1 MSAENKTLRLS
12 KVARELNVGI
22 STIVEYLNKKGK
34 KIESSPNTKIDTG
47 VYEMLLKAFP
57 HDREIKAVSENIVS
71 VRPKETIIQA
81 EDIVAKQKD
90 IEEDFVDTREII
102 IKSSTMDFKSEK
114 AKAKKE
120 KSEDKKK
127 DEKAEIKTKEEPI
140 KVDKKAEKVEEK
152 TEENKPDTVDKTEK
166 EDKQKDTNVKILGKI
181 DLDSINSKVKPERK
195 TKAQKEKEKAEKKK
209 ATEQQK
215 DKAKEKKQQPE
226 KQKSIKTEGNVKSEK
241 LEKPVKTEDKPQ
253 QKAEQENVKQAQEEN
268 KVQFIKTK
276 YVKLDGPKITGEKID
291 LTAFEKKKKQPVASS
306 SKGKIEKDSGKDKKK
321 RKRIKPSPVQAD
333 QKQQSAVTGVANAKK
348 DKNKHAKAKKEPVK
362 KQELSEVEI
371 EKQIKETL
379 ARLSP
384 MGKSKTSKHR
394 RDKRQIVSQHIQEE
408 RQHELEEQKVLK
420 VTEFVTANELAT
432 MMNVPVTKI
441 IASCMTLGMFV
452 SINQRLD
459 AEAIQLIA
467 DEFGFTVKFVSADV
481 VEAISNEDEEDRE
494 EDLRPRSPIVTV
506 MGHVD
511 HGKTSLLDYIRK
523 TNVIAGEAGG
533 ITQHI
538 GAYEVV
544 LPESGKKITFLDTP
558 GHEAFTAMRARGA
571 KMTDLAIIVIACDD
585 KIMPQTIEAIN
596 HAQAAGVP
604 IIFALNKIDK
614 PGADPDRIKSELAN
628 MNLLVEEWG
637 GKIQSQEISAKKGIN
652 VDLLLEKV
660 LLEAEMLDLKG
671 NPNKRAK
678 GTVIESSLD
687 KGRGYVAKILV
698 QDGTIRQGDVVLAG
712 STYGKVKAMYNERNK
727 LLKEAGP
734 STPVLLLG
742 LNGAPQAGDMFNVMP
757 SEKEAKDLASRR
769 TQLQR
774 EQGLRTQKHITLD
787 EIGRRIAIGDFK
799 QLDLI
804 VKADVDG
811 SVEALSDS
819 LLKLSTPEVQVN
831 VIHKSVGQITESD
844 VLLATASNAIIIGF
858 QVRPSVGARKLAEQ
872 EQIDIRLYSIIYT
885 AINELKDAIEGMLS
899 PEIQEKIVAN
909 LEVKET
915 FKISKVGTIA
925 GCICLDGKI
934 NRQTNVRIIRD
945 GIVVYT
951 GRLASLKRFKDD
963 VKEVVMGQDCGLN
976 IENFNDIKVG
986 DIIEG
991 YEEIEIKR
999 TLK

>member
-12 KVARELNVGI
+12 KVAKELNVGI
-22 STIVEYLNKKGK
+22 STIVEYLSKRGI
-34 KIESSPNTKIDTG
+34 KIETSPNTKIDNDK
-47 VYEMLLKAFP
+47 YEMLLKAFP
-57 HDREIKAVSENIVS
+57 HDREKKNVSDNIVPERPANAVVIKA
-71 VRPKETIIQA
+71 
-81 EDIVAKQKD
+81 EDVVAKQKESD
-90 IEEDFVDTREII
+90 EDYEDTQEI
-102 IKSSTMDFKSEK
+102 F
-114 AKAKKE
+114 
-120 KSEDKKK
+120 
-127 DEKAEIKTKEEPI
+127 IKTKTIDFKPEQPKTS
-140 KVDKKAEKVEEK
+140 KVKTENKVGKSKVEEPEVK
-152 TEENKPDTVDKTEK
+152 EEKIELKKEIEITPIDTD
-166 EDKQKDTNVKILGKI
+166 DSGDSSKDSTVKILGKI
-181 DLDSINSKVKPERK
+181 DLDSLNTKTKPDRK
-195 TKAQKEKEKAEKKK
+195 TKSQKEKEKAEKKK
-209 ATEQQK
+209 AEEQKQK
-215 DKAKEKKQQPE
+215 DKKQNNEQKQRPAKEKNKQDKKEKKQEAPKVVE
-226 KQKSIKTEGNVKSEK
+226 KKA
-241 LEKPVKTEDKPQ
+241 PV
-253 QKAEQENVKQAQEEN
+253 AQEEEADR
-268 KVQFIKTK
+268 FIKTN
-276 YVKLDGPKITGEKID
+276 YVKLEGPKITGEKID
-291 LTAFEKKKKQPVASS
+291 LSSFEKKKKNPVATS
-306 SKGKIEKDSGKDKKK
+306 SKGKVEKEEKDKKK
-321 RKRIKPSPVQAD
+321 RKRIKPSPLPTD
-333 QKQQSAVTGVANAKK
+333 QKTQQANNQPNPKK
-348 DKNKHAKAKKEPVK
+348 DKAKHNKNKKEPVK
-362 KQELSEVEI
+362 KVELSEAEI
-371 EKQIKETL
+371 EKQIKDTL

-408 RQHELEEQKVLK
+408 KLQELEEQKVLK

-432 MMNVPVTKI
+432 MMNVPVNKI

-467 DEFGFTVKFVSADV
+467 DEFGYSIKFVSADV
-481 VEAISNEDEEDRE
+481 VEALSNEEEEDRE
-494 EDLRPRSPIVTV
+494 EDMRPRSPIVTV

-585 KIMPQTIEAIN
+585 KIMPQTVEAIN

-604 IIFALNKIDK
+604 IIFALNKIDR
-614 PGADPDRIKSELAN
+614 PGADPDKIKSELAN
-628 MNLLVEEWG
+628 MNLLVEDWG
-637 GKIQSQEISAKKGIN
+637 GKIQSQEISAKQGIN
-652 VDLLLEKV
+652 IDLLLEKV
-660 LLEAEMLDLKG
+660 LLEAEMLELQG
-671 NPNKRAK
+671 NPNKRAR
-678 GTVIESSLD
+678 GTIIESSLD

-712 STYGKVKAMYNERNK
+712 STYGRVKAMYNERNK
-727 LLKEAGP
+727 LMKEAGP

-742 LNGAPQAGDMFNVMP
+742 LNGAPQAGDMFNVMS
-757 SEKEAKDLASRR
+757 SEKEAKELANRR

-858 QVRPSVGARKLAEQ
+858 QVRPSMGARKLAEQ

-909 LEVKET
+909 LEVRET

-925 GCICLDGKI
+925 GCMCIDGKI
-934 NRQTNVRIIRD
+934 GRQTNVRIIRE

-951 GRLASLKRFKDD
+951 GKLASLKRFKDD